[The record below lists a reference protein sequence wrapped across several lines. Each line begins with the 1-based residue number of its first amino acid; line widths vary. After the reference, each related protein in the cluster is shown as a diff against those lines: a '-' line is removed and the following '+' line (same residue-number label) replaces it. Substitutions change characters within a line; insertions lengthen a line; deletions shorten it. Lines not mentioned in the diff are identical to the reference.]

1 MNQRGDNISNQEI
14 RIAAD
19 ELIQRY
25 GAGAAHKA
33 ADWAN
38 DAFARGQ
45 TAKYEFWQWVCMDIN
60 ERDYQRGRNR
70 AN

>member
-1 MNQRGDNISNQEI
+1 MNRRGDNISNQEI

-19 ELIQRY
+19 ELIQQY

-60 ERDYQRGRNR
+60 NRDFAGKKKRLN
-70 AN
+70 